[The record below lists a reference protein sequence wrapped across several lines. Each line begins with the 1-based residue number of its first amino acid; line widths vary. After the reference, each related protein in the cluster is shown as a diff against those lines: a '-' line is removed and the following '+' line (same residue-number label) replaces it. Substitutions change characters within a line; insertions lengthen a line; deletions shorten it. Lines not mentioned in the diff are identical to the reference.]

1 MGLEEVM
8 ESVEY
13 SRNKENKE
21 DVCAEGVKT
30 NEAFAYCSDTMKD

>member
-13 SRNKENKE
+13 SRNEENNNNKKN
-21 DVCAEGVKT
+21 VCAEGVGM
-30 NEAFAYCSDTMKD
+30 NEVFA